1 MRIKILALGL
11 VCLCFILSCDK
22 KIKNPYSPE
31 VPQYDTYTVQLQIGV
46 GATLSPTYVFNVYG
60 GTNDVLLKV
69 LTIPAGDVGTGT
81 VNVSAS
87 FEMLKTSSEET
98 FPVKWKLMSCSLGSA
113 WASDANYGYWMTVVP
128 VSSGI
133 TIDPPTQQRSGA
145 INGWNIGDVKQLTFK
160 IKKS

>member
-1 MRIKILALGL
+1 M
-11 VCLCFILSCDK
+11 
-22 KIKNPYSPE
+22 
-31 VPQYDTYTVQLQIGV
+31 
-46 GATLSPTYVFNVYG
+46 
-60 GTNDVLLKV
+60 
-69 LTIPAGDVGTGT
+69 LTIPAGDGGTGT

-98 FPVKWKLMSCSLGSA
+98 FPIKWKLMSCSFGSA
-113 WASDANYGYWMTVVP
+113 WALGANYGFWMTVVP

-145 INGWNIGDVKQLTFK
+145 IKGWNIGDVKQLTFK